1 MKILSFD
8 VGIKNLALCLLE
20 TKNDNKDKDN
30 NNANEKNNKKNKY
43 DVKILDWQLI
53 DLSPCV
59 SHKCSYEK
67 KGKAKEGTANI
78 CNLNASYKDPHG
90 NLYCKRHAKSSE
102 FLIPD
107 TKLNL
112 NQLSRNSVKKLNEII
127 ELYKIDLK
135 NENFNEKLDKSDKP
149 NKPNKNFL
157 ISIIENYKNKHFL
170 TTIEKE
176 GSKASKD
183 SLIGLCRIM
192 TQKLD
197 ALYDNKLYHDID
209 AVYIENQIGK
219 IAVRMKS
226 IQGMLTQY
234 FVGRGIP
241 IIEYISSINKLK
253 NFCEK
258 KNMNYKE
265 RKAESI
271 IVTRNQLELY
281 NPNWLEFFNT
291 FSKKDDL
298 ADSYLQALSQLDE

>member
-20 TKNDNKDKDN
+20 ADDKKIEHKNNNKNDNDDNSNVSILDWRLLDLSPTITYKCCYEKETKNKNKKKDN
-30 NNANEKNNKKNKY
+30 NT
-43 DVKILDWQLI
+43 
-53 DLSPCV
+53 C
-59 SHKCSYEK
+59 
-67 KGKAKEGTANI
+67 G
-78 CNLNASYKDPHG
+78 LNASYQDPSG
-90 NLYCKRHAKSSE
+90 KYYCRRHAKASD

-112 NQLSRNSVKKLNEII
+112 NQLKRNSVKKLNEII
-127 ELYKIDLK
+127 ELYNINVDNETNNKIGK
-135 NENFNEKLDKSDKP
+135 NAKI
-149 NKPNKNFL
+149 NKDAL
-157 ISIIENYKNKHFL
+157 VSAIEAYKNKHFL
-170 TTIEKE
+170 TAIEKTS
-176 GSKASKD
+176 SKANKD

-197 ALYDNKLYHDID
+197 ELYNDNDNSKLYENID
-209 AVYIENQIGK
+209 LVLIENQIGR

-234 FVGRGIP
+234 FVGRNVP
-241 IIEYISSINKLK
+241 SIEYVSSMNKLK

-271 IVTRNQLELY
+271 VVTRNQIELY
-281 NPNWLEFFNT
+281 NPKWLDFFNN
-291 FSKKDDL
+291 FNKKDDL
-298 ADSYLQALSQLDE
+298 ADCFLQALWKLNE